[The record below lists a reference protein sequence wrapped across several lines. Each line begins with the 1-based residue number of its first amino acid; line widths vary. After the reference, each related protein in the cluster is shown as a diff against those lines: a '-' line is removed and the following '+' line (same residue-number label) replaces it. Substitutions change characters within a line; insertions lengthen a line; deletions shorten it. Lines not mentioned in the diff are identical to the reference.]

1 MSKALNELIDEI
13 LCSEEVIRFKKL
25 ESIILKKEEVNNK
38 IIRLREVEKQA
49 VNAREL
55 GLENAYFMYKKEYDE
70 ILSSFENDVLI
81 SSYLDSKEEV
91 ESLINLVIGTIED
104 EINNVING

>member
-13 LCSEEVIRFKKL
+13 LSSEEVIRFKKL
-25 ESIILKKEEVNNK
+25 ESIILKNEEVNNK

-49 VNAREL
+49 INAREL

-91 ESLINLVIGTIED
+91 KSLINLVIGTIED

>member
-13 LCSEEVIRFKKL
+13 LNSEEVIHFKKL
-25 ESIILKKEEVNNK
+25 ESIILKNEEVNNK

-91 ESLINLVIGTIED
+91 KSLINLVIGTIED

>member
-1 MSKALNELIDEI
+1 MSKALNELINEI
-13 LCSEEVIRFKKL
+13 LSSKEVIRFKKL
-25 ESIILKKEEVNNK
+25 ESIILKNEEVNSK

-70 ILSSFENDVLI
+70 ILSSFENNVLI

-91 ESLINLVIGTIED
+91 KSLINLVIGTIED

>member
-13 LCSEEVIRFKKL
+13 LSSGEVIRFKKL
-25 ESIILKKEEVNNK
+25 ESIILKNEEVNNK

-91 ESLINLVIGTIED
+91 KSLINLVIGTIED
-104 EINNVING
+104 EINKVING

>member
-13 LCSEEVIRFKKL
+13 LSSEEVIRFKKL
-25 ESIILKKEEVNNK
+25 ESIILKNEEVNNK

-91 ESLINLVIGTIED
+91 KSLINLVIGTIED

>member
-13 LCSEEVIRFKKL
+13 LSSEEVIRFKKL
-25 ESIILKKEEVNNK
+25 ESIILKNEEVNNK

-70 ILSSFENDVLI
+70 IRRC
-81 SSYLDSKEEV
+81 
-91 ESLINLVIGTIED
+91 
-104 EINNVING
+104 VINHTEGIGSIK

>member
-1 MSKALNELIDEI
+1 MSKALNELINEI
-13 LCSEEVIRFKKL
+13 LSSEEVIRFKKL
-25 ESIILKKEEVNNK
+25 ESIILKNEEVNSK

-91 ESLINLVIGTIED
+91 KSLINLVIGIIED
-104 EINNVING
+104 EINNVINE

>member
-13 LCSEEVIRFKKL
+13 LSSEEVIRFKKL
-25 ESIILKKEEVNNK
+25 ESIILKNEEVNNK

-55 GLENAYFMYKKEYDE
+55 GLENAYFMYKKEYDG

-91 ESLINLVIGTIED
+91 KSLINLVIGTIED

>member
-13 LCSEEVIRFKKL
+13 LSSEEVIRFKKL
-25 ESIILKKEEVNNK
+25 ESIILKNEEVNNK

-70 ILSSFENDVLI
+70 ILSSFENDVLL

-91 ESLINLVIGTIED
+91 KSLINLVIGTIED

>member
-13 LCSEEVIRFKKL
+13 LSSEEVIRFKKL
-25 ESIILKKEEVNNK
+25 ESIILKNEEVNNK

-55 GLENAYFMYKKEYDE
+55 GLENAYFMY
-70 ILSSFENDVLI
+70 
-81 SSYLDSKEEV
+81 
-91 ESLINLVIGTIED
+91 
-104 EINNVING
+104 

>member
-1 MSKALNELIDEI
+1 MSKALNELINEI
-13 LCSEEVIRFKKL
+13 LSSEEVIRFKKL
-25 ESIILKKEEVNNK
+25 ESIILKNEEVNNK

-49 VNAREL
+49 INAREL
-55 GLENAYFMYKKEYDE
+55 GLENAYFMYKNEYDE

-91 ESLINLVIGTIED
+91 KSLINLVIGTIED

>member
-13 LCSEEVIRFKKL
+13 LSSEEVIRFKKL
-25 ESIILKKEEVNNK
+25 ESIILKNEEVNNK

-49 VNAREL
+49 VYAREL

-91 ESLINLVIGTIED
+91 KSLINLVIGTIED

>member
-13 LCSEEVIRFKKL
+13 LSSEEVIRFKKL
-25 ESIILKKEEVNNK
+25 ESIILKNEEVNNK

>member
-13 LCSEEVIRFKKL
+13 LSSEEVIRFKKL
-25 ESIILKKEEVNNK
+25 ESIILKNEEVNNK

-70 ILSSFENDVLI
+70 ILSSFENDVLL

-91 ESLINLVIGTIED
+91 KSLINLVIGIVED
-104 EINNVING
+104 EINKVING

>member
-1 MSKALNELIDEI
+1 MSKALNELINEI
-13 LCSEEVIRFKKL
+13 LSSEEVIRFKKL
-25 ESIILKKEEVNNK
+25 ESIILKNEEVNNK

-91 ESLINLVIGTIED
+91 KSLINLVIGIIED
-104 EINNVING
+104 EINNVINE

>member
-1 MSKALNELIDEI
+1 MRRALNELINEI
-13 LCSEEVIRFKKL
+13 LSSEEVIRFKKL
-25 ESIILKKEEVNNK
+25 ESIILKNEEVNSK

-91 ESLINLVIGTIED
+91 KSLINLVIGIVED

>member
-13 LCSEEVIRFKKL
+13 LSSGEVIRFKKL
-25 ESIILKKEEVNNK
+25 ESIILKNEEVNNK

-91 ESLINLVIGTIED
+91 KSLINLVIGIIED
-104 EINNVING
+104 EINNVINE

>member
-1 MSKALNELIDEI
+1 MGYP
-13 LCSEEVIRFKKL
+13 FQ
-25 ESIILKKEEVNNK
+25 ILKNEEVNNK

-81 SSYLDSKEEV
+81 LDGICPSDEQDNLELLNRCEFYPEEKEL
-91 ESLINLVIGTIED
+91 SINRKL
-104 EINNVING
+104 

>member
-13 LCSEEVIRFKKL
+13 LSSEEVIHFKKL
-25 ESIILKKEEVNNK
+25 ESIILKNEEVNNK

-91 ESLINLVIGTIED
+91 KSLINLVIGIIED
-104 EINNVING
+104 EINNGINE

>member
-13 LCSEEVIRFKKL
+13 LSSEEVIRFKKL
-25 ESIILKKEEVNNK
+25 ESIILKNEEVNNK

-91 ESLINLVIGTIED
+91 KSLINLVIGIVED
-104 EINNVING
+104 EINNVINE

>member
-13 LCSEEVIRFKKL
+13 LSSEEVIRFKKL
-25 ESIILKKEEVNNK
+25 ESIILKNEEVNNK

-49 VNAREL
+49 VNARKL

>member
-13 LCSEEVIRFKKL
+13 LSSEEVIRFKKL
-25 ESIILKKEEVNNK
+25 ESIILKNEEVNNK

-81 SSYLDSKEEV
+81 SSYLDSKDEV
-91 ESLINLVIGTIED
+91 KSLINLVIGTIED

>member
-1 MSKALNELIDEI
+1 MSKALNELINEI
-13 LCSEEVIRFKKL
+13 LSSEEVIRFKKL
-25 ESIILKKEEVNNK
+25 ESIILKNEEVNNK

-49 VNAREL
+49 INAREL

-91 ESLINLVIGTIED
+91 KSLINLVIGTIED

>member
-1 MSKALNELIDEI
+1 MSKALNELINEI
-13 LCSEEVIRFKKL
+13 LSSEEVIRFKKL
-25 ESIILKKEEVNNK
+25 ESIILKNEEVNNK

-91 ESLINLVIGTIED
+91 KSLINLVIGTIED

>member
-13 LCSEEVIRFKKL
+13 LSSEEVIRFKKL
-25 ESIILKKEEVNNK
+25 ESIILKNEEVNNK
-38 IIRLREVEKQA
+38 IIRLHEVEKQA

>member
-13 LCSEEVIRFKKL
+13 LSSEEVIRFKKL
-25 ESIILKKEEVNNK
+25 ESIILKNEEVNNK

-91 ESLINLVIGTIED
+91 KSLINLVIGTIED
-104 EINNVING
+104 EIKNVING

>member
-13 LCSEEVIRFKKL
+13 LSSEEVIRFKKL
-25 ESIILKKEEVNNK
+25 ESIILKNEEVNNK

-91 ESLINLVIGTIED
+91 KSLINLVIGTIED
-104 EINNVING
+104 EINNVINR

>member
-13 LCSEEVIRFKKL
+13 LSSGEVIRFKKL
-25 ESIILKKEEVNNK
+25 ESIILKNEEVNNK

-91 ESLINLVIGTIED
+91 KSLINLVIGTIEE

>member
-1 MSKALNELIDEI
+1 MIDEI
-13 LCSEEVIRFKKL
+13 LSSEEVIRFKKL
-25 ESIILKKEEVNNK
+25 ESIILKNEEVNNK

-91 ESLINLVIGTIED
+91 KSLINLVIGTIED

>member
-1 MSKALNELIDEI
+1 MSRALNELINEI
-13 LCSEEVIRFKKL
+13 LSSVEVIRFKKL
-25 ESIILKKEEVNNK
+25 ESIILKNEEVNSK

-91 ESLINLVIGTIED
+91 KSLINLVIGIIED
-104 EINNVING
+104 EINNVINE

>member
-1 MSKALNELIDEI
+1 MSRALNELIDEI
-13 LCSEEVIRFKKL
+13 LTSEEVIRFKKF
-25 ESIILKKEEVNNK
+25 ESIILKNEEVNNK

-91 ESLINLVIGTIED
+91 KSLINLVIGTIED

>member
-13 LCSEEVIRFKKL
+13 LSSEEVIRFKKL
-25 ESIILKKEEVNNK
+25 ESIILKNEEVNSK

-91 ESLINLVIGTIED
+91 KSLINLVIGIIED
-104 EINNVING
+104 EINNVINE

>member
-13 LCSEEVIRFKKL
+13 LSSEEVIRFKKL
-25 ESIILKKEEVNNK
+25 ESIILKNEEVNNK
-38 IIRLREVEKQA
+38 IIRLREVEKKA

-91 ESLINLVIGTIED
+91 KSLINLVIGTIED